1 MGIYFS
7 ADKRFRRAQV
17 RPTRR
22 RRSKEAGRRFVRSL
36 ILLSLVGG
44 FAYLAPSLLL
54 QSSIMRIDTISV
66 EGNHFL
72 SIGEVLSLV
81 DELHGD
87 NILTADLETNRDQ
100 LLTSGWV
107 KTATL
112 RRLLPSTIEVA
123 IEERKPVG
131 LGRFASRLYLID
143 SGGMVID
150 EYGPGFADLALPI
163 IDGLAPPGSLS
174 IVVDDVRANLA
185 ARVIATL
192 GTKTVLAERVSQIDV
207 SDPYNAVVLLSDDPT
222 FLYLGS
228 EQFAERLHRYLE
240 LAPALRSR
248 VPEIDYVDMR
258 FERRVYVGPTGL
270 NEELPQRSLLAAAS
284 IEGVGREQ

>member
-1 MGIYFS
+1 MSVCFS
-7 ADKRFRRAQV
+7 TDKRFRRAQV

-22 RRSKEAGRRFVRSL
+22 RRSGEMGRRLVRSL
-36 ILLSLVGG
+36 ILLTLLGV
-44 FAYLAPSLLL
+44 FAYLTPSLLFY
-54 QSSIMRIDTISV
+54 SSIMRIDTISV
-66 EGNHFL
+66 EGNNFL
-72 SIGEVLSLV
+72 SVGEVLSLV
-81 DELHGD
+81 DELHGV
-87 NILTADLETNRDQ
+87 NILTVDLETNRDQ

-131 LGRFASRLYLID
+131 LGRFASRLYLVD
-143 SGGMVID
+143 SRGTVID
-150 EYGPGFADLALPI
+150 EYRPGFNDLALPI
-163 IDGLAPPGSLS
+163 IDGLAPPGSRGL
-174 IVVDDVRANLA
+174 VVDDLRANLA
-185 ARVIATL
+185 AQVIATL

-228 EQFAERLHRYLE
+228 EQFADRLHRYLE

-270 NEELPQRSLLAAAS
+270 R
-284 IEGVGREQ
+284 RE